1 MVSDLFII
9 CIKSGKLQQP
19 YVLCKQRDDPTFPKV
34 HLSIQDFVVV
44 NIIFLTRSKEQL
56 PTGKS
61 IFLECLVFKFFF

>member
-1 MVSDLFII
+1 MVSDFFII

-44 NIIFLTRSKEQL
+44 SKYLSFIF
-56 PTGKS
+56 
-61 IFLECLVFKFFF
+61 